1 MSLSGPQFPYY
12 KMTSAVFFKL
22 LKKNLAVNVAIPK
35 PADGAGGIFWNE
47 PTDQNCLLVYGQSGK
62 PQAG

>member
-1 MSLSGPQFPYY
+1 
-12 KMTSAVFFKL
+12 MTSAVFFKL